1 MAGPSLA
8 FIGFGEAASAIAKGL
23 GEAGLAGITAFD
35 VSIADDGRRTALAV
49 KARDAGVTLAPS
61 LPDLLAGRDV
71 VISAVT
77 ADSAL
82 AVAESA
88 APLMAGDGFYVDI
101 NSVSPETKRRIAGV
115 FADTGVR
122 FVEAAV
128 MAAVPKFGHRVPIL
142 LAGPQAGAFIET
154 MAPFAM
160 DLEDAG
166 PDYGVAAATKMFR
179 SIMVKGLEGLLW
191 ECVLAADQ
199 YGAAEE
205 VLKSVEKG
213 YPGIDWN
220 DLASYLI
227 GRTAIHGERRAHEMD
242 EVAAT
247 LRAMDIDP
255 FMAEAAAKRIRWA
268 GRFDLKKAFDDAAP
282 EHYEEVLACIR
293 AVRKD
298 SPG

>member
-1 MAGPSLA
+1 VAGPSLA

-23 GEAGLAGITAFD
+23 GEAGLAG
-35 VSIADDGRRTALAV
+35 
-49 KARDAGVTLAPS
+49 VTLIPS
-61 LPDLLAGRDV
+61 LPDLLADRDM

-82 AVAESA
+82 SVAEAA
-88 APLMAGDGFYVDI
+88 APLLAEGCLYVDI
-101 NSVSPETKRRIAGV
+101 NSVSPETKCRIAGV

-142 LAGPQAGAFIET
+142 LAGPQAGDFIEL

-179 SIMVKGLEGLLW
+179 SIIVKGLEGLLW

-199 YGAAEE
+199 YGAAET

-213 YPGIDWN
+213 YPGIDWIG
-220 DLASYLI
+220 LASYLI

-247 LRAMDIDP
+247 LRALGLDP
-255 FMAEAAAKRIRWA
+255 FMAEAAGKRIRWA
-268 GRFDLKKAFDDAAP
+268 GRFDLKSAFGDEAP
-282 EHYEEVLACIR
+282 EHYEEVLARIR
-293 AVRKD
+293 ALRKD
-298 SPG
+298 GSD

>member
-1 MAGPSLA
+1 VAAPALG

-23 GEAGLAGITAFD
+23 SGAGLDGIKAFD
-35 VSIADDGRRTALAV
+35 VSIADDGRRTALEA
-49 KARDAGVTLAPS
+49 KARGAGVTLAPS
-61 LPDLLAGRDV
+61 LPDLLADRDM

-82 AVAESA
+82 SVAETA
-88 APLMAGDGFYVDI
+88 APRLAEGSLYVDI
-101 NSVSPETKRRIAGV
+101 NSVSPETKRCIADV
-115 FADTGVR
+115 FSQTGAK

-128 MAAVPKFGHRVPIL
+128 MAAVPKFGHQVPIL
-142 LAGPQAGAFIET
+142 LAGPQAGAFMEA

-191 ECVLAADQ
+191 ECVLAADR
-199 YGAAEE
+199 YGAAEK
-205 VLKSVEKG
+205 VLNSVEKG

-220 DLASYLI
+220 GLASYLI

-255 FMAEAAAKRIRWA
+255 FMAEAAGKRIRWA
-268 GRFDLKKAFDDAAP
+268 GRFDLKAVFGDQAP
-282 EHYEEVLACIR
+282 EHYEEVLARIR
-293 AVRKD
+293 AIKK
-298 SPG
+298 SGSG